1 MSEEIAG
8 EELLAGREL
17 PQAPALPSTDT
28 ENEDEVAVRT
38 EEPGEERPVE
48 TDCG

>member
-17 PQAPALPSTDT
+17 PQAPALPSTDA

-38 EEPGEERPVE
+38 EELGEEPSVE
-48 TDCG
+48 TD